1 MTQNKQTK
9 PASGGV
15 THPALTL
22 WQNATGALG
31 IPMTNDYLFR
41 ALLQENNTVLKGLVC
56 SLLHLAPSE
65 VVSAV
70 ITNPIELGSAA
81 GDKAFFLD
89 VRILLNNSRFIN
101 LEMQVVNEHDWPER
115 SLSYLCRSFD
125 YLKAGEDYIGI
136 KPVMQICFLD
146 FTLFPDHP
154 EFYATYKFINIKN
167 LISYS
172 DKIRLSVL
180 DLTRIDLATEEDRS
194 YGIDHWAALFKATTW
209 EELKALAKD
218 NDYINEA
225 SATIFQLSQEDRI
238 RLECEAREDYY
249 RRQRYVESRLSLLE
263 RTETALERV
272 ETALAEKGSALEKTE
287 TALAQKG
294 AALEKAETALAQ
306 KGAALE
312 KAETALAQKGSA
324 LEKAETALAQ
334 KGAALAQRDAV
345 IRKQMDEIDRLR
357 AQLASLS
364 GSDQAPL

>member
-9 PASGGV
+9 PAPGGV

-154 EFYATYKFINIKN
+154 EFYATSKMINVKKHYIYN
-167 LISYS
+167 DNFTLN
-172 DKIRLSVL
+172 VL
-180 DLTRIDLATEEDRS
+180 DLNQIHLATEKDKAS
-194 YGIDHWAALFKATTW
+194 KIDYWAKLFKAKTW
-209 EELKALAKD
+209 EDKSPE
-218 NDYINEA
+218 
-225 SATIFQLSQEDRI
+225 
-238 RLECEAREDYY
+238 
-249 RRQRYVESRLSLLE
+249 
-263 RTETALERV
+263 
-272 ETALAEKGSALEKTE
+272 
-287 TALAQKG
+287 
-294 AALEKAETALAQ
+294 
-306 KGAALE
+306 
-312 KAETALAQKGSA
+312 
-324 LEKAETALAQ
+324 
-334 KGAALAQRDAV
+334 V
-345 IRKQMDEIDRLR
+345 IKNVSTGKQCF
-357 AQLASLS
+357 
-364 GSDQAPL
+364 

>member
-1 MTQNKQTK
+1 MNQSKQTK
-9 PASGGV
+9 PTSGGV
-15 THPALTL
+15 PHPASSL
-22 WQNATGALG
+22 WKNASGALEL
-31 IPMTNDYLFR
+31 PMTNDYLFR

-70 ITNPIELGSAA
+70 ITNPIELGCSA

-89 VRILLNNSRFIN
+89 VRVLLNNSRFIN

-136 KPVMQICFLD
+136 KPVIQICFLD

-167 LISYS
+167 FISYS
-172 DKIRLSVL
+172 DKMRLSVL

-263 RTETALERV
+263 RTETALERA
-272 ETALAEKGSALEKTE
+272 ETALAEKGSALER
-287 TALAQKG
+287 
-294 AALEKAETALAQ
+294 
-306 KGAALE
+306 
-312 KAETALAQKGSA
+312 
-324 LEKAETALAQ
+324 AETALAQ
-334 KGAALAQRDAV
+334 KGAALAQRDEI
-345 IRKQMDEIDRLR
+345 IRKQTDEIDRLR
-357 AQLASLS
+357 ARLASLS
-364 GSDQAPL
+364 GSNQAPS